1 LRRRSPLSAL
11 RFIQGPEGHAR
22 LVHRAWPEARCEILM
37 QILAGADTTATAIRA
52 TILHI
57 ISNPRVVKAMR
68 KEIDQANP
76 SLPVITDDEARG
88 MPYLQAV
95 KGIRVDPPVVGL
107 MSKEVPRGA
116 TLSRA
121 FTLQRA
127 PRLAIAPGAFTGG
140 KTFGAKTPMGS
151 ARSGGWRL
159 PPIRCGL
166 WRALEL
172 VFGHGRWACL
182 GKNVALMELDKVF
195 VELVR
200 RFDLVVVNPT
210 KPWHSI
216 NVVIFLQ
223 SDYWIRAYTLAKA

>member
-1 LRRRSPLSAL
+1 
-11 RFIQGPEGHAR
+11 
-22 LVHRAWPEARCEILM
+22 M
-37 QILAGADTTATAIRA
+37 QF
-52 TILHI
+52 
-57 ISNPRVVKAMR
+57 K
-68 KEIDQANP
+68 KIDQANP

-195 VELVR
+195 VE
-200 RFDLVVVNPT
+200 VNWPFYAFMLISGT
-210 KPWHSI
+210 
-216 NVVIFLQ
+216 FC
-223 SDYWIRAYTLAKA
+223 